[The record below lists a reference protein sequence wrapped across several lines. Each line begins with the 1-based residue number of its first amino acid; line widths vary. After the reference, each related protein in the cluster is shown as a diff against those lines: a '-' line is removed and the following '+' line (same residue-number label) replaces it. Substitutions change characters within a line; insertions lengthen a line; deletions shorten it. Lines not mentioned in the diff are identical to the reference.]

1 MYSYEISELVDFDY
15 WNTLLQNVDYSTLF
29 QTADYL
35 DYESA
40 SGDRFPLFI
49 KIRNEK
55 KEIIGQLGV
64 VIIKSTNA
72 YSSPFLQQFLNIFS
86 GLCTRALW
94 AGGPIIHSNDPKIRL
109 DVLKEVIKALERI
122 AMQYNLDVIS
132 GYTPHQDLNI
142 EDSYLNSFKTENYS
156 IENFLTFAIDL
167 TLDEETIWNGID
179 KNARR
184 DVSRAEKRGIFVKE
198 LESFEE
204 LKDYFSLAEKWAVT
218 KGISVK
224 TSDEQIIKYWKYY
237 QRGIEKI
244 FLAYDNNELISTHR
258 LGIFNKVIFSHRL
271 TSSYAKATSLGGPLL
286 VWHAIKWA
294 KSKNMKFY
302 DFSGGKAP
310 PKDPEK
316 HKEYLEK
323 WGNLLAFKRK
333 WGGIE
338 FPYFQLIKVTKPK
351 SYKLFRV
358 ISKPDWIYREYKK
371 KRYNRRRK
379 SLKF

>member
-1 MYSYEISELVDFDY
+1 MNYNEEIKKIADFYDKRAKKGDGVSAAGQWGDKNQVSSICEEINTKIDLNEKQKVLEIGCGTGVLGRWLSHHCEIYVGCDISLFMLKKFKEEFQNDIELYQSV
-15 WNTLLQNVDYSTLF
+15 THLILF
-29 QTADYL
+29 KTEDYL

-64 VIIKSTNA
+64 VIVKSTNA

-86 GLCTRALW
+86 GLGTRALW

-244 FLAYDNNELISTHR
+244 FLAYDNNELISSHR
-258 LGIFNKVIFSHRL
+258 LGIFNKV
-271 TSSYAKATSLGGPLL
+271 
-286 VWHAIKWA
+286 
-294 KSKNMKFY
+294 
-302 DFSGGKAP
+302 
-310 PKDPEK
+310 
-316 HKEYLEK
+316 
-323 WGNLLAFKRK
+323 AF
-333 WGGIE
+333 I
-338 FPYFQLIKVTKPK
+338 
-351 SYKLFRV
+351 
-358 ISKPDWIYREYKK
+358 
-371 KRYNRRRK
+371 
-379 SLKF
+379 